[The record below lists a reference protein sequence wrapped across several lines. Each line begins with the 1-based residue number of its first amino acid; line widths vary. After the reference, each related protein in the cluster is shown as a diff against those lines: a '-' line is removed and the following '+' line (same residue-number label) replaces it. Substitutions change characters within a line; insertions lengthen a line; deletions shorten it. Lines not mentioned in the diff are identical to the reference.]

1 MAPPMPPTGDET
13 PGPQTPLRRLL
24 ARLNEVAP
32 SDRTPRRVKS
42 EEWTKVSITP
52 DIELH
57 VRKEYGD
64 HDMAALELL
73 ADYIRDA
80 LLGGS

>member
-1 MAPPMPPTGDET
+1 M
-13 PGPQTPLRRLL
+13 
-24 ARLNEVAP
+24 
-32 SDRTPRRVKS
+32 KS